1 MAAPTLRR
9 KHSFAGRDVIF
20 TALAG
25 LICAG
30 LIFLAPY
37 LVQGRDSGATRDSQ
51 KDRSALPASLK
62 GLPPTDLTE
71 GEAIVHALNRLG
83 YGPRP
88 GDLQRVKEM
97 GLVKWIDRQLHSESI
112 NDSALEARLSRFPT
126 LGMSSEALVQKFP
139 QPQVAAR

>member
-9 KHSFAGRDVIF
+9 KHSSARRDVIF

-30 LIFLAPY
+30 LISLTPY
-37 LVQGRDSGATRDSQ
+37 LAQGRDSGATRDSQ
-51 KDRSALPASLK
+51 KDRPAQPARLK

-97 GLVKWIDRQLHSESI
+97 GLAKWLDPQLHPESL
-112 NDSALEARLSRFPT
+112 NEASLQTRLLRCPPP
-126 LGMSSEALVQKFP
+126 GICPAGLV
-139 QPQVAAR
+139 